1 MPNVVATDAHDLES
15 LIFRSSSLRSV
26 LAEFGNAEKINRFED
41 NEGQDVRTALL
52 ERALVFGRLRWAIR
66 SRATAASSTRCGRQP
81 QRHVRVCQSKQ
92 GRCGGHRR
100 WRNGILCHVGP
111 ALSHRFHEVL
121 FGLALQGAGRLNDM
135 GYRGRSADRSIS
147 LEPSPQH
154 RRQWPRLPS
163 SPGPLHIGPLL
174 NA

>member
-100 WRNGILCHVGP
+100 WRSGILCRPCTGAPIPRSTVRARP
-111 ALSHRFHEVL
+111 ARGRAAERH
-121 FGLALQGAGRLNDM
+121 GIQGAVCGSLNQ
-135 GYRGRSADRSIS
+135 S
-147 LEPSPQH
+147 
-154 RRQWPRLPS
+154 
-163 SPGPLHIGPLL
+163 
-174 NA
+174 